1 MKIKVIVLMMMLLVV
16 VSSVGLG
23 EVIDR
28 KHFEDF
34 TTVKEITFLVEDGWH
49 VEYTLILPDLKVGYP
64 RNNLELEEKL
74 SGDYTL
80 IYVRGFMIDSYYKLK
95 NEIELEVNGEVYKP
109 IDFYDFR
116 ADRNERFG
124 YLLFPQIELEGELI
138 LRTRMN
144 EHKIDYETIK
154 KLANVLRP

>member
-1 MKIKVIVLMMMLLVV
+1 MKRKAIVLMMMLLVV

-28 KHFEDF
+28 KYFEDF

-64 RNNLELEEKL
+64 RNNLELE
-74 SGDYTL
+74 
-80 IYVRGFMIDSYYKLK
+80 
-95 NEIELEVNGEVYKP
+95 VNGEVYKP

-116 ADRNERFG
+116 TDRNERFG